1 MRYAS
6 HHAAKLPIGSGATEG
21 TCWQMQG
28 RVKRPGQSW
37 QSVERADHAKRT
49 PGLNGVMTTR
59 ALVLSNRWDTAWS
72 AHAASRRTESRLA
85 A

>member
-6 HHAAKLPIGSGATEG
+6 HYAANLPIGSGATEG
-21 TCWQMQG
+21 TCWQMQA

-37 QSVERADHAKRT
+37 GAVEESDRVRRT
-49 PGLNGVMTTR
+49 PGLNGIMTTR
-59 ALVLSNRWDTAWS
+59 GLELSDRWDSAWS
-72 AHAASRRTESRLA
+72 AYAAMHRKPLPRA